1 MTSSNPATTSTA
13 FDSSTAEP
21 FGPNRY
27 IGAPVASSQASR
39 CDDTCIIVLPIV
51 IVACVGIILLLML
64 WRMKRR
70 SVRNNNTGDSNS
82 NQERTFSYDERFR
95 GFITSCRKFNR
106 QKKNNRKDIEM
117 GYPTNAKKNGVAIG
131 ADIESATSTERGAE
145 LKSMKSMSGDT
156 LRGVESTSNVSSKQ
170 GSQVQLATA
179 DVVAD
184 VWRDR
189 KLGMES

>member
-1 MTSSNPATTSTA
+1 
-13 FDSSTAEP
+13 
-21 FGPNRY
+21 
-27 IGAPVASSQASR
+27 
-39 CDDTCIIVLPIV
+39 
-51 IVACVGIILLLML
+51 
-64 WRMKRR
+64 
-70 SVRNNNTGDSNS
+70 
-82 NQERTFSYDERFR
+82 
-95 GFITSCRKFNR
+95 
-106 QKKNNRKDIEM
+106 M